1 MTGLYIHIPFCQSRC
16 LYCGFYSTTQLN
28 LRQRYT
34 DALCK
39 EMSLRN
45 SQDLSTIY
53 LGGGT
58 PSQLSISQ
66 LQKIFESIYIY
77 NKVENN
83 SEITIECNPDD
94 INTELIRAYHAM
106 GINRISIGV
115 QTFNDKRLKFLN
127 RRHTSE
133 QVYKAI
139 EILRKFD
146 FNNISIDLMYGFPE
160 ESLLDWKNDIKK
172 AVELEVEHISSYCL
186 TYEEGTPLF
195 NLLENHQIKEI
206 DEEHERLMYDTLIDT
221 LEAAGYEHYEI
232 SNFAKP
238 SFRSRH
244 NSSYWTGKP
253 YIGIGAAA
261 HSYNIKS
268 RSWNVSDINLY
279 IKEIELGRRPFE
291 EEILDDDTHYNDI
304 ITTSLRTRDGIR
316 LNSLSKKHR
325 LYCLQNAKR
334 FLDSGL
340 LEIKTI
346 PCNHPQKN
354 IENWGEQILCLT
366 RQGLFVSDMIMSE
379 LIYLP

>member
-316 LNSLSKKHR
+316 LNSLSKEHR
-325 LYCLQNAKR
+325 SYCLQNAKR

-346 PCNHPQKN
+346 PCNHPPIN